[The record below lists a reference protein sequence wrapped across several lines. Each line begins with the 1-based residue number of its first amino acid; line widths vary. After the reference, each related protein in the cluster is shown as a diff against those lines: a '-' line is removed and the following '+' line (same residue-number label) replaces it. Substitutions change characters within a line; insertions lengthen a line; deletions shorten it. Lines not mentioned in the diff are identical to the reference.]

1 MSFLHFF
8 FAESLHTGS
17 FDEELCHENSKG
29 ANVLVAWVVDDVQI
43 CELGPLEH
51 LECVIKS
58 FNRIVSE
65 IKILK
70 LGQFLK
76 LIIEISDLVPSEMK
90 SFERWKSTFPTI
102 EINNEILREVELF
115 KLGQVLEVCEILK
128 LVVHC

>member
-1 MSFLHFF
+1 MHFF

-17 FDEELCHENSKG
+17 FDEEFCHENSKG

-43 CELGPLEH
+43 CELWPLEH

-76 LIIEISDLVPSEMK
+76 LLIEIRDLVPSEMK
-90 SFERWKSTFPTI
+90 FFERWKSTFPAS
-102 EINNEILREVELF
+102 EINNEILRKVELF
-115 KLGQVLEVCEILK
+115 KLWHVLEVCEILK
-128 LVVHC
+128 LVVHR